1 MSPGGL
7 LLAVALAQ
15 ALPPQ
20 PQERSGVFSPGARI
34 PVRFTRSVIGGRDHQ
49 GTVFEVQAMA
59 PLEAGGCIIVPAFT
73 PIRGTVAQSRPGRL
87 FGRRGYLELR
97 FDSVLVAPD
106 EWVPLAGELDSL
118 EWSSRGAWTTAGGV
132 QQSPRSIRGII
143 GTAGLVGLA
152 SAATGL
158 GVVPVVAVTGL
169 DLVLRGPRAQILAG
183 QRGAVRLTAPL
194 VVPMPDRCEPAAP
207 ASADTAPVVPP
218 LPARATDKRGTAGA
232 DPINLIL
239 RGTREELDSA
249 LVRAGWLPAKHST
262 FGALAVEAEAVLL
275 ARRDSEAPMS
285 HEYYGGRVE
294 DLRFERASPTARARH
309 HVRFWQA
316 DSTGTLWAAAATED
330 VGMLVSARQRTVT
343 HRIAPDVD
351 HERELLV
358 GELLAGGCAVLEGYV
373 TLPGAVPSGTS
384 VAGQPFVT
392 DARTAVV
399 RVVYCPR
406 YARPM

>member
-7 LLAVALAQ
+7 LLALAVAQ
-15 ALPPQ
+15 ALPPP
-20 PQERSGVFSPGARI
+20 PQERSGVFAPGTRI
-34 PVRFTRSVIGGRDHQ
+34 PVRFTRSVTGGRDRQ

-73 PIRGTVAQSRPGRL
+73 PIRGTVVQSRPGRL

-97 FDSVLVAPD
+97 FDSVLAAPD
-106 EWVPLAGELDSL
+106 EWVALAGELDSL
-118 EWSSRGAWTTAGGV
+118 EWSRRGAWTASGGV
-132 QQSPRSIRGII
+132 QQNPRSIRGII

-158 GVVPVVAVTGL
+158 GVVPLVAVTGL
-169 DLVLRGPRAQILAG
+169 DLVVRGPRAEILAG
-183 QRGAVRLTAPL
+183 QRGAVRLTATL
-194 VVPMPDRCEPAAP
+194 VVPMPDRCESAA
-207 ASADTAPVVPP
+207 ATSADTTPVVPP
-218 LPARATDKRGTAGA
+218 LPAHATDKRGTAGA
-232 DPINLIL
+232 DPVNLIL
-239 RGTREELDSA
+239 RGTREDLDSA
-249 LVRAGWLPAKHST
+249 LVRAGWLPAKRST

-294 DLRFERASPTARARH
+294 DLRFERASPSARARH

-343 HRIAPDVD
+343 HRIAPEVD
-351 HERELLV
+351 NERELLV
-358 GELLAGGCAVLEGYV
+358 SELLAGGCAVLEGYV
-373 TLPGAVPSGTS
+373 TLPGAVQSGKS
-384 VAGQPFVT
+384 LAGQPFVT
-392 DARTAVV
+392 DARAAVV
-399 RVVYCPR
+399 RVVTCPR
-406 YARPM
+406 YARPL